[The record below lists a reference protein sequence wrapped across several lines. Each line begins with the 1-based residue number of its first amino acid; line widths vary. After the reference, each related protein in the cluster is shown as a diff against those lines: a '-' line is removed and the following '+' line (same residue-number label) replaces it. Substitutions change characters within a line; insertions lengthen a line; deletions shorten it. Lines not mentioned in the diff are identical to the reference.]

1 MTRRIERHEY
11 VRAVGFSY
19 LYGNENYKKSFLWNS
34 LRRAGI
40 LKNRLKLYDGFNL
53 QDHKKMLLLMEWVQ
67 PIKRGLKMD
76 KGKIVSIEDRIP
88 KLKHQRRKKA
98 NRRLI
103 MLLALFFVLIA
114 GVIYFQ
120 SPLSKVKKIT
130 VTGNESYSYEQIVEK
145 SGISLQS
152 NVWKISRGEIEKELE
167 KIQEIKKAS
176 VNVKLPNIV
185 AIEVKEF
192 NRLAYI
198 SKGKNFYPV
207 LENGNILGEKQ
218 IDEIPVNAPI
228 LIGFKEGK
236 VLDEMIASL
245 EGLPEVVI
253 NSISEV
259 HSKPVKTD
267 EYLIKLYMNDGFEV
281 NATLRTF
288 TEKMAHY
295 PSIVSQL
302 DPSKKGVID
311 LEVGSYFKA
320 YEAEEAE
327 EVEIEKESEQ

>member
-1 MTRRIERHEY
+1 
-11 VRAVGFSY
+11 
-19 LYGNENYKKSFLWNS
+19 
-34 LRRAGI
+34 
-40 LKNRLKLYDGFNL
+40 
-53 QDHKKMLLLMEWVQ
+53 
-67 PIKRGLKMD
+67 MD

-103 MLLALFFVLIA
+103 VLLALFFMLIA

-120 SPLSKVKKIT
+120 SPLSKVKNIT
-130 VTGNESYSYEQIVEK
+130 VSGNDSYDYDQIVKK
-145 SGISLQS
+145 SRISLQT
-152 NVWKISRGEIEKELE
+152 NVWQINRDEAEKELE
-167 KIQEIKKAS
+167 KIQEVKNATVK
-176 VNVKLPNIV
+176 VNLPNTVTIK
-185 AIEVKEF
+185 INEYK
-192 NRLAYI
+192 RLAYI
-198 SKGKNFYPV
+198 SKGKNFFPV

-245 EGLPEVVI
+245 EDLPEVVI

-259 HSKPVKTD
+259 HSKPAKTD
-267 EYLIKLYMNDGFEV
+267 RYLIKLYMNDGFEV
-281 NATLRTF
+281 NASLRTF
-288 TEKMAHY
+288 SEKMTHY

-302 DPSKKGVID
+302 DPAKKGVID

>member
-1 MTRRIERHEY
+1 MEK
-11 VRAVGFSY
+11 
-19 LYGNENYKKSFLWNS
+19 GN
-34 LRRAGI
+34 
-40 LKNRLKLYDGFNL
+40 
-53 QDHKKMLLLMEWVQ
+53 
-67 PIKRGLKMD
+67 
-76 KGKIVSIEDRIP
+76 IVSIEDRIP

-103 MLLALFFVLIA
+103 MLLALFFILIA

-130 VTGNESYSYEQIVEK
+130 VSGNESYSSEQIIEK
-145 SGISLQS
+145 SGLSLDS
-152 NVWKISRGEIEKELE
+152 NVWKINRGEVEKRLK
-167 KIQEIKKAS
+167 KIQEIKQADVK
-176 VNVKLPNIV
+176 VNLPNNV
-185 AIEVKEF
+185 VIELEEY

-207 LENGNILGEKQ
+207 LENGNILGEKK

-245 EGLPEVVI
+245 KELPEDVI
-253 NSISEV
+253 NSISEI
-259 HSKPVKTD
+259 HSRPTKTD
-267 EYLIKLYMNDGFEV
+267 KYLIKLYMNDGFEV

-288 TEKMAHY
+288 SEKMAHY

-302 DPSKKGVID
+302 DPSKKGVVD

-320 YEAEEAE
+320 YEAEKAE
-327 EVEIEKESEQ
+327 EVEIEEEKER

>member
-1 MTRRIERHEY
+1 
-11 VRAVGFSY
+11 
-19 LYGNENYKKSFLWNS
+19 
-34 LRRAGI
+34 
-40 LKNRLKLYDGFNL
+40 
-53 QDHKKMLLLMEWVQ
+53 
-67 PIKRGLKMD
+67 MD

-103 MLLALFFVLIA
+103 MLLAMFFILIA
-114 GVIYFQ
+114 SVIYFQ

-130 VTGNESYSYEQIVEK
+130 VTGNESYSYDQIVEE
-145 SGISLQS
+145 SGLTLET
-152 NVWKISRGEIEKELE
+152 NVWKISKGEVEKELQ
-167 KIQEIKKAS
+167 KIQEVKKA
-176 VNVKLPNIV
+176 VVDILLPNTV
-185 AIEVKEF
+185 AIRIEEY

-198 SKGKNFYPV
+198 SKGKDFYPV
-207 LENGNILGEKQ
+207 LENGHILGEKR

-245 EGLPEVVI
+245 EELPQEVI

-259 HSKPVKTD
+259 HSKPSKTD
-267 EYLIKLYMNDGFEV
+267 QFLVKLYMNDGFEV

-288 TEKMAHY
+288 SEKMAHY

-302 DPSKKGVID
+302 DPAKKGVID

-320 YEAEEAE
+320 FESEEAE

>member
-1 MTRRIERHEY
+1 
-11 VRAVGFSY
+11 
-19 LYGNENYKKSFLWNS
+19 
-34 LRRAGI
+34 
-40 LKNRLKLYDGFNL
+40 
-53 QDHKKMLLLMEWVQ
+53 
-67 PIKRGLKMD
+67 MD
-76 KGKIVSIEDRIP
+76 KRKIVSIEDRIP

-103 MLLALFFVLIA
+103 MLLALFFILIA

-120 SPLSKVKKIT
+120 SSLSKVKEIT
-130 VTGNESYSYEQIVEK
+130 VSGNQSYSYEHIVEK
-145 SGISLQS
+145 SGLSFES
-152 NVWKISRGEIEKELE
+152 NVWKIGKGEVEEKLE
-167 KIQEIKKAS
+167 KIQEIKQAT
-176 VNVKLPNIV
+176 VNVKFPNKV
-185 AIEVKEF
+185 AIELEEYS
-192 NRLAYI
+192 RLAYI

-218 IDEIPVNAPI
+218 IEEIPVNAPI

-245 EGLPEVVI
+245 EKLPEVVI
-253 NSISEV
+253 NSISEI
-259 HSKPVKTD
+259 HSQPVKTD
-267 EYLIKLYMNDGFEV
+267 KYLVKLYMNDGFEV

-288 TEKMAHY
+288 SEKMAHY

>member
-1 MTRRIERHEY
+1 
-11 VRAVGFSY
+11 
-19 LYGNENYKKSFLWNS
+19 
-34 LRRAGI
+34 
-40 LKNRLKLYDGFNL
+40 
-53 QDHKKMLLLMEWVQ
+53 ME
-67 PIKRGLKMD
+67 

-103 MLLALFFVLIA
+103 MLLVMFFIMIA
-114 GVIYFQ
+114 GIIYFQ

-130 VTGNESYSYEQIVEK
+130 VSGNQSYTPEQIVGK
-145 SGISLQS
+145 SGLSLES
-152 NVWKISRGEIEKELE
+152 NVWKVSRGEIENKLE
-167 KIQEIKKAS
+167 KIQEIKKATVK
-176 VNVKLPNIV
+176 VNLPNTVTID
-185 AIEVKEF
+185 IEEYD
-192 NRLAYI
+192 RLAYI

-245 EGLPEVVI
+245 EKLPEVVI
-253 NSISEV
+253 NSISEI

-267 EYLIKLYMNDGFEV
+267 KYLIKLYMNDGFEV

-288 TEKMAHY
+288 SEKMEHY

-302 DPSKKGVID
+302 DPDKKGVID

-327 EVEIEKESEQ
+327 EVEIEKENEQ

>member
-1 MTRRIERHEY
+1 
-11 VRAVGFSY
+11 
-19 LYGNENYKKSFLWNS
+19 
-34 LRRAGI
+34 
-40 LKNRLKLYDGFNL
+40 
-53 QDHKKMLLLMEWVQ
+53 
-67 PIKRGLKMD
+67 MD

-120 SPLSKVKKIT
+120 SPLSKVKNIT
-130 VTGNESYSYEQIVEK
+130 VSGNESYTYEQIVED
-145 SGISLQS
+145 SGLSLQS
-152 NVWKISRGEIEKELE
+152 NVWQINREETEKKLE
-167 KIQEIKKAS
+167 KIQEVKKAT
-176 VNVKLPNIV
+176 VEVKLPNTV
-185 AIEVKEF
+185 AIHVEEF
-192 NRLAYI
+192 SRLAYI

-236 VLDEMIASL
+236 VLDEMIDSL
-245 EGLPEVVI
+245 EALPEVVI
-253 NSISEV
+253 NSISEI

-267 EYLIKLYMNDGFEV
+267 SFLIKLYMNDGFEV
-281 NATLRTF
+281 NASLRTF
-288 TEKMAHY
+288 SEKMAHY

-302 DPSKKGVID
+302 DPEKKGVID

>member
-1 MTRRIERHEY
+1 
-11 VRAVGFSY
+11 
-19 LYGNENYKKSFLWNS
+19 
-34 LRRAGI
+34 
-40 LKNRLKLYDGFNL
+40 
-53 QDHKKMLLLMEWVQ
+53 
-67 PIKRGLKMD
+67 MD
-76 KGKIVSIEDRIP
+76 KRKIVSIEDRIP

-103 MLLALFFVLIA
+103 MLLALFFILIA

-120 SPLSKVKKIT
+120 SPLSKVKEIT
-130 VTGNESYSYEQIVEK
+130 VSGNESYSYEHIVDK
-145 SGISLQS
+145 SGLSFES
-152 NVWKISRGEIEKELE
+152 NVWKISKGEVEEKLE
-167 KIQEIKKAS
+167 KIQEIKQAT
-176 VNVKLPNIV
+176 VDVKLPNTVSIKL
-185 AIEVKEF
+185 EEY

-245 EGLPEVVI
+245 EELPEVVI
-253 NSISEV
+253 NSISEI
-259 HSKPVKTD
+259 HSQPVKTD
-267 EYLIKLYMNDGFEV
+267 KYLVKLYMNDGFEV

-288 TEKMAHY
+288 SEKMTHY

-302 DPSKKGVID
+302 DPTKKGVID

-320 YEAEEAE
+320 YEAEE
-327 EVEIEKESEQ
+327 VEIEKESEQ

>member
-1 MTRRIERHEY
+1 
-11 VRAVGFSY
+11 
-19 LYGNENYKKSFLWNS
+19 
-34 LRRAGI
+34 
-40 LKNRLKLYDGFNL
+40 
-53 QDHKKMLLLMEWVQ
+53 MEWVQ
-67 PIKRGLKMD
+67 PAKRGLEMD

-103 MLLALFFVLIA
+103 VLLALFFILIA

-120 SPLSKVKKIT
+120 SPLSKVKNIT
-130 VTGNESYSYEQIVEK
+130 VSGNHSYDNDQIVNK
-145 SGISLQS
+145 SGISLRT
-152 NVWKISRGEIEKELE
+152 NVWQINRDEAEKELE
-167 KIQEIKKAS
+167 SIQEVKNATVK
-176 VNVKLPNIV
+176 VNLPNTVEIK
-185 AIEVKEF
+185 INEYK
-192 NRLAYI
+192 RLAYI

-207 LENGNILGEKQ
+207 LENGNILGEKK

-245 EGLPEVVI
+245 EDLPEVVI

-259 HSKPVKTD
+259 HSKPAETD
-267 EYLIKLYMNDGFEV
+267 RFLIKLYMNDGFEV
-281 NATLRTF
+281 NASLRTF
-288 TEKMAHY
+288 SEKMAHY

-302 DPSKKGVID
+302 DPAKKGVID

>member
-1 MTRRIERHEY
+1 
-11 VRAVGFSY
+11 
-19 LYGNENYKKSFLWNS
+19 
-34 LRRAGI
+34 
-40 LKNRLKLYDGFNL
+40 
-53 QDHKKMLLLMEWVQ
+53 ME
-67 PIKRGLKMD
+67 KR
-76 KGKIVSIEDRIP
+76 KIVSIEDRIP

-103 MLLALFFVLIA
+103 MLLALFFILIA
-114 GVIYFQ
+114 SVIYFQ
-120 SPLSKVKKIT
+120 SPLSKVKEIT
-130 VTGNESYSYEQIVEK
+130 ISGNESYSDDYIVEK
-145 SGISLQS
+145 SGLSLDS
-152 NVWKISRGEIEKELE
+152 NVWKIRKSEVEDNLE
-167 KIQEIKKAS
+167 KVQEIKQAN
-176 VNVKLPNIV
+176 VNVKLPNMV
-185 AIEVKEF
+185 EIELEEYS
-192 NRLAYI
+192 RLAYI

-245 EGLPEVVI
+245 EELPDVVI
-253 NSISEV
+253 NSISEI
-259 HSKPVKTD
+259 HSQPVKTD
-267 EYLIKLYMNDGFEV
+267 KYRIKLYMNDGFEV

-288 TEKMAHY
+288 SDKMAHY

>member
-1 MTRRIERHEY
+1 MGSADKEGIE
-11 VRAVGFSY
+11 
-19 LYGNENYKKSFLWNS
+19 
-34 LRRAGI
+34 
-40 LKNRLKLYDGFNL
+40 
-53 QDHKKMLLLMEWVQ
+53 
-67 PIKRGLKMD
+67 MD
-76 KGKIVSIEDRIP
+76 KRKIVSIEERIP

-103 MLLALFFVLIA
+103 MLLALFFILIA

-120 SPLSKVKKIT
+120 SPLSKVKEIT
-130 VTGNESYSYEQIVEK
+130 VSGNESYSYEQIVGK
-145 SGISLQS
+145 SGLSFES
-152 NVWKISRGEIEKELE
+152 NVWKISKGEVEENLE
-167 KIQEIKKAS
+167 KIQEVKQATVDI
-176 VNVKLPNIV
+176 KLPNTV
-185 AIEVKEF
+185 AIELEEYR
-192 NRLAYI
+192 RLAYI

-245 EGLPEVVI
+245 EELPEVVI
-253 NSISEV
+253 NSISEI
-259 HSKPVKTD
+259 HSQPVKTD
-267 EYLIKLYMNDGFEV
+267 KFLIKLYMNDGFEV

-288 TEKMAHY
+288 SDKMAHY

>member
-1 MTRRIERHEY
+1 
-11 VRAVGFSY
+11 
-19 LYGNENYKKSFLWNS
+19 
-34 LRRAGI
+34 
-40 LKNRLKLYDGFNL
+40 
-53 QDHKKMLLLMEWVQ
+53 
-67 PIKRGLKMD
+67 
-76 KGKIVSIEDRIP
+76 
-88 KLKHQRRKKA
+88 
-98 NRRLI
+98 
-103 MLLALFFVLIA
+103 MLLALFFILIA

-120 SPLSKVKKIT
+120 SPLSKVKEIT
-130 VTGNESYSYEQIVEK
+130 VSGNESYTYEHIVEK
-145 SGISLQS
+145 SGLSYES
-152 NVWKISRGEIEKELE
+152 NVWKISKGEVEEKLE
-167 KIQEIKKAS
+167 KIQEIKQAT
-176 VNVKLPNIV
+176 VNVKFPNKV
-185 AIEVKEF
+185 AIELEEYS
-192 NRLAYI
+192 RLAYI

-207 LENGNILGEKQ
+207 LENGNILGEKK

-245 EGLPEVVI
+245 EELPEVVI
-253 NSISEV
+253 NSISEI
-259 HSKPVKTD
+259 HSQPVKTD
-267 EYLIKLYMNDGFEV
+267 KYLVKLYMNDGFEV

-288 TEKMAHY
+288 SEKMAHY

>member
-1 MTRRIERHEY
+1 
-11 VRAVGFSY
+11 
-19 LYGNENYKKSFLWNS
+19 
-34 LRRAGI
+34 
-40 LKNRLKLYDGFNL
+40 
-53 QDHKKMLLLMEWVQ
+53 
-67 PIKRGLKMD
+67 MD
-76 KGKIVSIEDRIP
+76 KRKIVSIEDRIP

-103 MLLALFFVLIA
+103 MLLALFFILIA

-120 SPLSKVKKIT
+120 SPLSKVKEIT
-130 VTGNESYSYEQIVEK
+130 ISGNESYSDDYIAEK
-145 SGISLQS
+145 SGLSLDS
-152 NVWKISRGEIEKELE
+152 NVWKIRKSEVEDNLE
-167 KIQEIKKAS
+167 KVQEIKQAN
-176 VNVKLPNIV
+176 VNVKLPNLV
-185 AIEVKEF
+185 EIELEEYS
-192 NRLAYI
+192 RLAYI

-245 EGLPEVVI
+245 EELPDVVI
-253 NSISEV
+253 NSISEI
-259 HSKPVKTD
+259 HSQPVKTD
-267 EYLIKLYMNDGFEV
+267 KYRIKLYMNDGFEV

-288 TEKMAHY
+288 SDKMAHY

>member
-1 MTRRIERHEY
+1 
-11 VRAVGFSY
+11 
-19 LYGNENYKKSFLWNS
+19 
-34 LRRAGI
+34 
-40 LKNRLKLYDGFNL
+40 
-53 QDHKKMLLLMEWVQ
+53 
-67 PIKRGLKMD
+67 MD
-76 KGKIVSIEDRIP
+76 KRKIVSIEDRIP

-103 MLLALFFVLIA
+103 MLLALFFILIA

-120 SPLSKVKKIT
+120 SPLSKVKVIT
-130 VTGNESYSYEQIVEK
+130 VSGNESYSYEHIVEK
-145 SGISLQS
+145 SGLSHES
-152 NVWKISRGEIEKELE
+152 NVWKISKGEVEEELE
-167 KIQEIKKAS
+167 KIQEIKQAT
-176 VNVKLPNIV
+176 VNVKFPNNV
-185 AIEVKEF
+185 AIELEEYS
-192 NRLAYI
+192 RLAYI

-245 EGLPEVVI
+245 EELPEVVI
-253 NSISEV
+253 NSISEI
-259 HSKPVKTD
+259 HSQPLKTD
-267 EYLIKLYMNDGFEV
+267 KYLVKLYMNDGFEV

-288 TEKMAHY
+288 SEKMTHY

-302 DPSKKGVID
+302 DTSKKGVID